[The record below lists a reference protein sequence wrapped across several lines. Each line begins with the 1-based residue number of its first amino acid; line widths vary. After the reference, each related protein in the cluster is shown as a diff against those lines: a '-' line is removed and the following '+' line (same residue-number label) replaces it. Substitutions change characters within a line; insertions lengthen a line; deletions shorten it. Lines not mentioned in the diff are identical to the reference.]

1 MQKVQKVLDMVS
13 QLAPFEILRWFI
25 NVYGDITGFNNMGWG
40 LQHLKTHRSASLPN
54 ASLAHSWHKCTKLS
68 HPNKPFSA
76 IIKPNGH
83 QAHFQALQV
92 LFQCFWPAGSDT
104 WDNGF
109 IMTVSFHQQ
118 WSLWKGCRSDHPSNL
133 GSRLIYIWPF
143 AMYFLTVQPMCCHP
157 GGGGCCQVFCWSSN
171 CLNWKR
177 VVNLLGLPCH
187 LKLLTLLLTFTFH
200 CQQTQ

>member
-1 MQKVQKVLDMVS
+1 MIHKCVWWHHWIQQHGLGIATPKNPQKCKSSSTSKFQ
-13 QLAPFEILRWFI
+13 F
-25 NVYGDITGFNNMGWG
+25 
-40 LQHLKTHRSASLPN
+40 SLLN
-54 ASLAHSWHKCTKLS
+54 AWHKCTKLS

-104 WDNGF
+104 WVNGF